1 MSANLMS
8 LAHSGGKFL
17 KLFGDRKMMKIL
29 PYDADVEYIESTG
42 KQYIETGVI
51 PDINTKISVTT
62 AVTATT
68 EQFMGA
74 IDKNMNRFHFSFY
87 SAGLFRG
94 CVGQNQIGMGSPDQ
108 LVHTFTIDAPNNT
121 VSQDE
126 TSYSFVMRGL
136 IPSVSIWLF
145 GRSSDDKRYI
155 RLIQIRIYSCQI
167 YQNGILVSDLIP
179 VRFTNESGV
188 SEGAMYDRVSGELFR
203 NSGTGAFIIGPDK
216 TI

>member
-1 MSANLMS
+1 MMLGART
-8 LAHSGGKFL
+8 AAWSGK
-17 KLFGDRKMMKIL
+17 DL

-74 IDKNMNRFHFSFY
+74 IDKNANRFHFSFY
-87 SAGLFRG
+87 SGGLFRG
-94 CVGQNQIGMGSPDQ
+94 CVGQLQIGMGYTDQ
-108 LVHTFTIDAPNNT
+108 LVHTVTIDAPNNT

-126 TSYSFVMRGL
+126 TSYSFVMSGL

-145 GRSSDDKRYI
+145 GRNSDDKRYI
-155 RLIQIRIYSCQI
+155 RLIKIRIYSCQI

-188 SEGAMYDRVSGELFR
+188 SEGAMYDHVSGQLFR
-203 NSGTGAFIIGPDK
+203 NAGTGAFIIGPDK